1 MARYQVP
8 EAVRIESLI
17 LTIRGLR
24 MMLDSDLAKI
34 YGVTT
39 KQLNQQFKR
48 NRGRFPKDFAFP
60 LEPQE
65 VVQMR
70 SQIVTALK

>member
-1 MARYQVP
+1 
-8 EAVRIESLI
+8 
-17 LTIRGLR
+17 

-39 KQLNQQFKR
+39 KQLNQQFNR

-70 SQIVTALK
+70 SQIVTALQ